1 MQNSSIMIMD
11 EPSNAMDQT
20 TESQLLANLKEPL
33 QPQTLLLI
41 TQKLSLL
48 EMTDRIIV
56 MHHSKV
62 LLDGTKE
69 EVIKQLGRVK

>member
-1 MQNSSIMIMD
+1 MQRSSIMIMD

-20 TESQLLANLKEPL
+20 SESILLTKLKEAL
-33 QPQTLLLI
+33 KDQTLLLI

-48 EMTDRIIV
+48 DMTDRIIV

-69 EVIKQLGRVK
+69 EVTKQLGGVK